1 LQIVNGVVHVYII
14 KQLTN
19 IDIFGGLDSCM
30 PEHFKS
36 KCQWKCNEVVKI
48 RSTKPQPIGLDSNG
62 SQERIH
68 VLPHIAKN
76 GQKHNTLK
84 PSKSTS
90 MQLN

>member
-1 LQIVNGVVHVYII
+1 MIGVVHVYIV

-19 IDIFGGLDSCM
+19 IDIFGGSDSCM
-30 PEHFKS
+30 SKHFKS
-36 KCQWKCNEVVKI
+36 KCEWKCSEIIKI
-48 RSTKPQPIGLDSNG
+48 KSTKPQPIGLNSNG

-68 VLPHIAKN
+68 VLPHIGKN
-76 GQKHNTLK
+76 GRKHNASK